1 LPDFDELSRAV
12 GDLICDFPVVCRLGS
27 VLRMSPIYDQ
37 LFGNHSPRRRCKPQR
52 GEVKLA
58 SSEADNSMNMKI
70 VRFISAR
77 QGEGPCRSTA
87 VGLFLVLSII
97 ATGCGE
103 KFWDPTQVGRF
114 RPVPAVNVIL
124 DSLGVAEETPAA
136 WETGEEPSP
145 IDVVAYETDYVFGPG
160 DIVTINIFELF
171 NQGAMFTNQYVITET
186 GKLSIPD
193 VGVVEA
199 AGLTESQLEDEIKQI
214 LSPNILKEPTVNVT
228 LARSQSRLYS
238 ILGNGVPRPGRYE
251 IPRYDYRLADALATA
266 GGINQFNISYIYV
279 SRPITG
285 EEALAEPGAIPP
297 AETPKA
303 GVEKPAPVK
312 EPPEELLE
320 VIAPVAKRG
329 HTAGGE
335 LVVVSAEMA
344 TDEELAEA
352 ASPEQLWPAANQN
365 GSTRASTELSRMSS
379 PSRAQSSNTQGAVGN
394 TPSEA
399 EGEGRIEWIFQDGRW
414 MPVQIGQPKPAEKP
428 KAGVEPP
435 RAPDLSGLARKEPTM
450 LGWNQIGPGGAQRR
464 VIRIPAEKLL
474 SGDPRYN
481 IVIRPSDNIHVP
493 VDIIGEFCIMGNV
506 NSQGFI
512 NITGRPMTLKMAIAA
527 AGGLGPLAWPKRCE
541 VVRRIAKKREE
552 IVMVDLDKIAMGEQ
566 PDFFIKPN
574 DLINV
579 GTHPTARWR
588 AVLRNAF
595 RATYGFGFVYDRNF
609 ADRDYGTGRPFD
621 FLF

>member
-1 LPDFDELSRAV
+1 L
-12 GDLICDFPVVCRLGS
+12 
-27 VLRMSPIYDQ
+27 
-37 LFGNHSPRRRCKPQR
+37 
-52 GEVKLA
+52 
-58 SSEADNSMNMKI
+58 SEADNSMNMKI
-70 VRFISAR
+70 VRLISA
-77 QGEGPCRSTA
+77 A
-87 VGLFLVLSII
+87 GLFLGLSVL

-124 DSLGVAEETPAA
+124 DSLGVAEETPTA
-136 WETGEEPSP
+136 WESGEEPSP
-145 IDVVAYETDYVFGPG
+145 TDVVAYDTDYVFGPG
-160 DIVTINIFELF
+160 DVVGISIFELF
-171 NQGAMFTNQYVITET
+171 NQGIMYTNQFVITET

-193 VGVVEA
+193 IGVVEA
-199 AGLTESQLEDEIKQI
+199 AGLTESQLEDEVKQI
-214 LSPNILKEPTVNVT
+214 LSPNILKEPSVNVT
-228 LARSQSRLYS
+228 LLRSQSRLFS
-238 ILGNGVPRPGRYE
+238 ILGNGVPKPGRYD
-251 IPRYDYRLADALATA
+251 IPRYDYRLTDALASA
-266 GGINQFNISYIYV
+266 GGISQFNTSYIYV

-285 EEALAEPGAIPP
+285 QEELAPSKNESQPAPP
-297 AETPKA
+297 AETPA
-303 GVEKPAPVK
+303 AEREKPVPVK
-312 EPPEELLE
+312 EPGDELLE
-320 VIAPVAKRG
+320 VIAPVAKRE
-329 HTAGGE
+329 HTAGSE

-352 ASPEQLWPAANQN
+352 ASPEELLPAANHD
-365 GSTRASTELSRMSS
+365 T
-379 PSRAQSSNTQGAVGN
+379 QSAAEN
-394 TPSEA
+394 TPGNP
-399 EGEGRIEWIFQDGRW
+399 EGEGRIEWIFQDGKW
-414 MPVQIGQPKPAEKP
+414 MPVQIGRPKPAEEP
-428 KAGVEPP
+428 KAAGVEPL
-435 RAPDLSGLARKEPTM
+435 RAPDSSGLARSP
-450 LGWNQIGPGGAQRR
+450 GWDQIGPGGAQRR
-464 VIRIPAEKLL
+464 VIRIPADKLL

-506 NSQGFI
+506 NNQGFV
-512 NITGRPMTLKMAIAA
+512 NITGRPMTLKMAIAS

-609 ADRDYGTGRPFD
+609 SDRQFGISNPFGP
-621 FLF
+621 FGF